1 MSRTYRNNDGDRR
14 IRVKGVRRNPPDLRR
29 LSRALIELAIA
40 EAEKA
45 AAAEAEAQRVD
56 EGSVKAKPVDTPTDP
71 SSDKEDTE

>member
-40 EAEKA
+40 QAEQE
-45 AAAEAEAQRVD
+45 AAAEAEALKLD
-56 EGSVKAKPVDTPTDP
+56 EEAAKAKPVDAP
-71 SSDKEDTE
+71 SAPPDEGESE

>member
-40 EAEKA
+40 QAEQE
-45 AAAEAEAQRVD
+45 AAAEAEARKCV
-56 EGSVKAKPVDTPTDP
+56 GPPAKAEPVDTPSAP
-71 SSDKEDTE
+71 PNKEDDE

>member
-40 EAEKA
+40 QAEQE
-45 AAAEAEAQRVD
+45 AAAEAEAQKAD
-56 EGSVKAKPVDTPTDP
+56 GGPVKAEPVDAP
-71 SSDKEDTE
+71 SAPPDDEDNE

>member
-40 EAEKA
+40 QAEQE

-56 EGSVKAKPVDTPTDP
+56 GGPVNAEPVDAP
-71 SSDKEDTE
+71 SAPPDKEDSE